1 MKRRPNDEDMGG
13 EILPATGGK
22 MKQAGVTSGCNPRK
36 DTRDDS
42 SPATNEG
49 KRRRRREP
57 IELGPRTLWGVPG
70 RVREKE
76 NVQATISHFVIS
88 REP

>member
-1 MKRRPNDEDMGG
+1 
-13 EILPATGGK
+13 
-22 MKQAGVTSGCNPRK
+22 MKQVGVTSGRNLHK
-36 DTRDDS
+36 NERDDS
-42 SPATNEG
+42 SPAINEG